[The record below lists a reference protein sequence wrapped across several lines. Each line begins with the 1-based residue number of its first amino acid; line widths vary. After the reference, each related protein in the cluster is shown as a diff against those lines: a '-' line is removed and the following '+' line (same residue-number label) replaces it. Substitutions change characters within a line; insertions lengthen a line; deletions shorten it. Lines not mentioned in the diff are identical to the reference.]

1 MNRFQDVT
9 VKHTNNSTLLLM
21 HQIPKT
27 EKYKISQQLLSFQVV
42 TMQKYV
48 FKIILHYSWLE
59 SRSNMVIM
67 EVFQGNGTEKKLVL
81 EEKFWYL
88 INFQRVCPYF
98 YLSIHLSEK
107 VLVIPVSSESWLASF
122 PLGSKLLSILLRTY
136 WTVEGL

>member
-1 MNRFQDVT
+1 MLMRNGPEMNRFQDVT

-88 INFQRVCPYF
+88 INFQKR
-98 YLSIHLSEK
+98 H
-107 VLVIPVSSESWLASF
+107 SESLSM
-122 PLGSKLLSILLRTY
+122 LLSFNTS
-136 WTVEGL
+136 E

>member
-1 MNRFQDVT
+1 MITICCEKVDVNEEGPEMNRFQDVT

-27 EKYKISQQLLSFQVV
+27 EKYKISQQLLSFQGV

-48 FKIILHYSWLE
+48 
-59 SRSNMVIM
+59 

-88 INFQRVCPYF
+88 INFQKR
-98 YLSIHLSEK
+98 H
-107 VLVIPVSSESWLASF
+107 SESLSM
-122 PLGSKLLSILLRTY
+122 LLSFNTS
-136 WTVEGL
+136 E